1 MSNTK
6 ANRPSARISSVS
18 TRRNLSATIVPPM
31 VMPSRIVTR
40 LASSFW
46 AVLLRRSSTPHSRM
60 RLPNMRLPTSGAL
73 IGTMMPATAVTM
85 MGKRIRA
92 SLLARS
98 SL

>member
-1 MSNTK
+1 
-6 ANRPSARISSVS
+6 
-18 TRRNLSATIVPPM
+18 
-31 VMPSRIVTR
+31 
-40 LASSFW
+40 
-46 AVLLRRSSTPHSRM
+46 
-60 RLPNMRLPTSGAL
+60 MRLPTSGAL